1 MLPELVRNVL
11 PSLEMRNFRRE
22 RHRKSFILSDY
33 ELPEGLKVILTYLLK
48 GYTILTQS
56 VNKYIRK
63 GLHIQAMSLYL
74 QSYY

>member
-1 MLPELVRNVL
+1 MLSEPVRNVL

-48 GYTILTQS
+48 GYTC
-56 VNKYIRK
+56 
-63 GLHIQAMSLYL
+63 
-74 QSYY
+74 